1 MRTVI
6 SFVIFLILL
15 GLIHSSDLGF
25 RSRKY
30 ANRAQN
36 PPAEVFRGE
45 ALSAAQKMFDGDIA
59 GMERE
64 IKQKNVNLDQLDPEK
79 GYTLLMYA
87 TIIEDIKAM
96 RRLLEL
102 GADPNII
109 IPAGDNTPLKYAV
122 ALNNYKMLDLLFEFK
137 ADPNPKVGNSP
148 LVTALSLAGFK
159 YVEKNMVDY
168 LLAHGA
174 DINNI
179 SLSGHNI
186 MKEVTLDNFDMA
198 LYFLEKGGQP
208 IIEGTNLSP
217 MASYIQS
224 EEKWLKKNNKSETEY
239 YKKLLSLKQLLIDK
253 YGVQFPYEKDTL
265 QEAKLRIKLYEA
277 LSPQDKISINF
288 KYNYGE
294 NSYQEDLELVKNREG
309 DLP

>member
-15 GLIHSSDLGF
+15 GLIYSSDFGF

-30 ANRAQN
+30 ANRAQY
-36 PPAEVFRGE
+36 PPAKVFRGE

-59 GMERE
+59 GMEQE

-87 TIIEDIKAM
+87 AIIEDIKAM

-102 GADPNII
+102 GANPNII
-109 IPAGDNTPLKYAV
+109 SADYSTPLKHAV
-122 ALNNYKMLDLLFEFK
+122 ALNNYKMADLLFEFK

-186 MKEVTLDNFDMA
+186 MKEVTLDDLDMA

-217 MASYIQS
+217 MAEYIQS
-224 EEKWLKKNNKSETEY
+224 EEKWLKKINKSETEY
-239 YKKLLSLKQLLIDK
+239 SKKLLSLKQLLIEK
-253 YGVQFPYEKDTL
+253 YGVQFPYQKDTI
-265 QEAKLRIKLYEA
+265 QEAKLKIELYEA

-288 KYNYGE
+288 RYNYGE
-294 NSYQEDLELVKNREG
+294 NSYQEDLELIKNSE
-309 DLP
+309 

>member
-15 GLIHSSDLGF
+15 GLIYSSDLGF

-36 PPAEVFRGE
+36 PPAKVFSGE

-59 GMERE
+59 GMEQE

-87 TIIEDIKAM
+87 TIIEDMKAM

-186 MKEVTLDNFDMA
+186 MQEVTLDNLDMA

-239 YKKLLSLKQLLIDK
+239 SKKLLSLKQLLIDK
-253 YGVQFPYEKDTL
+253 YGVQFPYQKDTI

-294 NSYQEDLELVKNREG
+294 NSYQEDLELVKNRE
-309 DLP
+309 

>member
-15 GLIHSSDLGF
+15 GLIYSSDLGF

-36 PPAEVFRGE
+36 PPAKVFSGE

-59 GMERE
+59 GMEQE

-102 GADPNII
+102 GANPNII
-109 IPAGDNTPLKYAV
+109 SADYSTPLKHAV

-265 QEAKLRIKLYEA
+265 QEAKLRIKLYEE

-288 KYNYGE
+288 RYNYGE
-294 NSYQEDLELVKNREG
+294 NLYQKDLELIKNSE
-309 DLP
+309 

>member
-15 GLIHSSDLGF
+15 GLIYSSDLGF

-30 ANRAQN
+30 ANRAQY
-36 PPAEVFRGE
+36 PPAKVFSGE
-45 ALSAAQKMFDGDIA
+45 ALSAAQKMFDGDIK
-59 GMERE
+59 GMEQE

-87 TIIEDIKAM
+87 TIIEDMKAM

-109 IPAGDNTPLKYAV
+109 IPAGDNTPLAHAA
-122 ALNNYKMLDLLFEFK
+122 ALDNYRMLDLLFEFK
-137 ADPNPKVGNSP
+137 AHPNPKVGRSP
-148 LVTALSLAGFK
+148 LIDVLLMGGFERTRK
-159 YVEKNMVDY
+159 KMVDY

-179 SLSGHNI
+179 PLSGDNT
-186 MKEVTLDNFDMA
+186 MEAVTRIDLDMA

-208 IIEGTNLSP
+208 VIEGTNLSP
-217 MASYIQS
+217 MAEYIQS
-224 EEKWLKKNNKSETEY
+224 EEKWLKKINKSETEY
-239 YKKLLSLKQLLIDK
+239 SKKLLSLKQLLIDK

-294 NSYQEDLELVKNREG
+294 NSYQEDLEILKNKE
-309 DLP
+309 

>member
-1 MRTVI
+1 M
-6 SFVIFLILL
+6 
-15 GLIHSSDLGF
+15 
-25 RSRKY
+25 
-30 ANRAQN
+30 
-36 PPAEVFRGE
+36 FRGE
-45 ALSAAQKMFDGDIA
+45 ALSAAQKIFDGDIK
-59 GMERE
+59 GMEQE
-64 IKQKNVNLDQLDPEK
+64 IKQKNINLNALDPEK

-87 TIIEDIKAM
+87 TIIEDMKAM

-109 IPAGDNTPLKYAV
+109 SADYSTPLKYAA
-122 ALNNYKMLDLLFEFK
+122 ALDNYKMLDLLFEFK
-137 ADPNPKVGNSP
+137 AHPNPKIGRSP
-148 LVTALSLAGFK
+148 LIDVLLMGGFERTK
-159 YVEKNMVDY
+159 KKMVDY

-179 SLSGHNI
+179 PLSGDNT
-186 MKEVTLDNFDMA
+186 MEAVTRINLDMA
-198 LYFLEKGGQP
+198 FYFLEKGGQP

-217 MASYIQS
+217 MARYIQS

-288 KYNYGE
+288 KYNAGE
-294 NSYQEDLELVKNREG
+294 NSYQEDLEFVKNSE
-309 DLP
+309 

>member
-1 MRTVI
+1 M
-6 SFVIFLILL
+6 
-15 GLIHSSDLGF
+15 
-25 RSRKY
+25 
-30 ANRAQN
+30 
-36 PPAEVFRGE
+36 FRGE

-59 GMERE
+59 GMEQE
-64 IKQKNVNLDQLDPEK
+64 IKQKNINLDQLDPEK

-96 RRLLEL
+96 RKLLEL

-109 IPAGDNTPLKYAV
+109 IPAGDDTPLKHAV
-122 ALNNYKMLDLLFEFK
+122 ALNNYKMLNLLFEYN

-148 LVTALSLAGFK
+148 LVTALSLAGFE

-179 SLSGHNI
+179 ALSGHNI
-186 MKEVTLDNFDMA
+186 MQEVTLDDLDMA

-217 MASYIQS
+217 MAGFIQS
-224 EEKWLKKNNKSETEY
+224 EENWLKKNNKSETEY
-239 YKKLLSLKQLLIDK
+239 FKKLLSLKQLLIEK
-253 YGVQFPYEKDTL
+253 YGVQFPYQKDTI

-288 KYNYGE
+288 RYNYGE
-294 NSYQEDLELVKNREG
+294 NSYQEDLELVKNRE
-309 DLP
+309 